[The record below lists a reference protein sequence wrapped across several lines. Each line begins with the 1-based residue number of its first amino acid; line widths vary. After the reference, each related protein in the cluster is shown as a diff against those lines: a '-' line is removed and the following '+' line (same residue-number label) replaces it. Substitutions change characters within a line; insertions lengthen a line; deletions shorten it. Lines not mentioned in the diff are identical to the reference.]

1 MSYQKSKQVGEK
13 LKEWREEAELTL
25 EEAASELQISINVL
39 LGIESGVIRTP
50 DELARSL
57 AHFYEVAEEEF
68 TGFLRSLVSGAEDES

>member
-68 TGFLRSLVSGAEDES
+68 AGFLRSLVSGAEDES